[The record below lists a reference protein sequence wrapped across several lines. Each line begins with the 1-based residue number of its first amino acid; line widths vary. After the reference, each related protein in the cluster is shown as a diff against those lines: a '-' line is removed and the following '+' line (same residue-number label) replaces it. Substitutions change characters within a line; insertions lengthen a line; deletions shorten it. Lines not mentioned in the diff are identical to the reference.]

1 MKIKRIVFIICI
13 TLFILFSLQLFLIIK
28 YERNIYR
35 SLTAVPSSEF
45 GVVLGAYVFDDQS
58 LSDAARE
65 RVEAGILL
73 YKSGKVRTLFISG
86 TNRDNFQ
93 ADAMANYAIDHGVDP
108 SDIIIDPLGIDT
120 GDTCRH
126 FIDLDEN
133 GILLTQGYHLPRTLY
148 MCHNNDASINGLAVN
163 KLEILGK
170 RGPSIMAIW
179 TTRVERIF
187 REATLSWS
195 YALGLYD
202 LISSEAEMIEAGD

>member
-1 MKIKRIVFIICI
+1 
-13 TLFILFSLQLFLIIK
+13 
-28 YERNIYR
+28 
-35 SLTAVPSSEF
+35 
-45 GVVLGAYVFDDQS
+45 
-58 LSDAARE
+58 
-65 RVEAGILL
+65 
-73 YKSGKVRTLFISG
+73 
-86 TNRDNFQ
+86 
-93 ADAMANYAIDHGVDP
+93 
-108 SDIIIDPLGIDT
+108 
-120 GDTCRH
+120 
-126 FIDLDEN
+126 
-133 GILLTQGYHLPRTLY
+133 